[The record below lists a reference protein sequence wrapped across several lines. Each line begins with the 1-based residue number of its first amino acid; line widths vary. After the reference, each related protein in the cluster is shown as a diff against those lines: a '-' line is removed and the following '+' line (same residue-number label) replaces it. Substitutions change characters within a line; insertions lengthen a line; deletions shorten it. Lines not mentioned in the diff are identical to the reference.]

1 MGTPS
6 RPWRG
11 FAPLFL
17 ASGLLALSSLQCMPP
32 PATLKQEPRPFHV
45 AGPPY
50 LQATLTSQS
59 KRTLNP
65 NELAERTR
73 TGYRWDLE
81 VAISNSGSTPVTFTK
96 VSMNSRSLAGVGSTQ
111 EQAMEFRVAP
121 GERSTVQAFGQ
132 LSASQADSKVLL
144 KGNLDLI
151 LQGRTE
157 AGEFITLT
165 VTIPL
170 E

>member
-6 RPWRG
+6 RSWRRL
-11 FAPLFL
+11 APLFL
-17 ASGLLALSSLQCMPP
+17 ASGILALSSLQCMPP

-50 LQATLTSQS
+50 LQAALASQS
-59 KRTLNP
+59 KRALNP

-73 TGYRWDLE
+73 SGSRWDFEL
-81 VAISNSGSTPVTFTK
+81 VISNSGGTPVAFTK
-96 VSMNSRSLAGVGSTQ
+96 IAMNSRSLAGVGSTQ

-121 GERSTVQAFGQ
+121 GDRATVQAFGQ

-144 KGNLDLI
+144 KGNLDLV
-151 LQGRTE
+151 LQGQTE

>member
-6 RPWRG
+6 RSWRRL
-11 FAPLFL
+11 APLLL
-17 ASGLLALSSLQCMPP
+17 ASGLLALGSLQCMPP

-50 LQATLTSQS
+50 LQATLASQS
-59 KRTLNP
+59 KRALNS

-73 TGYRWDLE
+73 SGYRWDFE
-81 VAISNSGSTPVTFTK
+81 VAVSHTGSTPVTFTK
-96 VSMNSRSLAGVGSTQ
+96 IAMNSRSLAGVGSTR
-111 EQAMEFRVAP
+111 EQPMEFRVAP
-121 GERSTVQAFGQ
+121 GDRATVHAFGL

-151 LQGRTE
+151 LQGQTE